1 MERFAKRKIKVL
13 PARGGGKHIFFC
25 EDSGTKYHVAQ
36 VTDYASKED
45 IYETARYWYSK
56 LNLSSTYGKTAGGED

>member
-36 VTDYASKED
+36 VTDHASMAD
-45 IYETARYWYSK
+45 IYESARYWY
-56 LNLSSTYGKTAGGED
+56 GKMTRSD